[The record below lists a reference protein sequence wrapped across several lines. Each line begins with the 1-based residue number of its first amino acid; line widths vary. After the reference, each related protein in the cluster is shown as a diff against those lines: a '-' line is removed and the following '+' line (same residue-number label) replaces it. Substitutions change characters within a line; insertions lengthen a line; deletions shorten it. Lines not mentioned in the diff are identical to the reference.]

1 MTAVIGSKGVFIR
14 GWPRILAEANPH
26 AKPLELFLATRRG
39 NNRNMEYDFVVI
51 GGGSAGYAGAR
62 TAVELGLKTA
72 VIEGGKEIGGLCILR
87 GCMPSKTLLES
98 AHRFRVLKRAGEF
111 GLSCGTPEFNASAII
126 ARKNRLIAE
135 FADYRRRQLESGRF
149 DFHRGR
155 AEFLDSHTVRIHG
168 PDGQTATLKSRT
180 FLIAT
185 GSEIGFPPVP
195 GLAESRCLTSDEL
208 LELERIPESLI
219 VLGAGPV
226 GLEMASYCRAFGSKV
241 TIVQRSSHI
250 LKSVDPD
257 VSSALEESMRRDG
270 IEIFTNTGLLHV
282 SDDGQCA
289 RVSFDHGEQV
299 KHLEATRVLNALG
312 RKPRLEGFET
322 LRLATSHGRLAVNSD
337 QSTSHPHIFAAGD
350 VCGGLEVVHIAIQ
363 QGEIAAHSAAIK
375 LGHSHGPPRQMDYRL
390 KLFAVFSEPQLAT
403 VGATEAELLA
413 SGMEFLAASYPFNDH
428 GKSLVMGETEGF
440 VKLIANRHSGEI
452 LGASVVGP
460 EASDLIHE
468 VVVAMHYRANVRDF
482 AAIPHYHPTLSEIW
496 TYPAEEIAGNLVTH

>member
-1 MTAVIGSKGVFIR
+1 
-14 GWPRILAEANPH
+14 
-26 AKPLELFLATRRG
+26 
-39 NNRNMEYDFVVI
+39 MEYDFVVI

-62 TAVELGLKTA
+62 TAVGLGLKTA

-98 AHRFRVLKRAGEF
+98 ARRFRVLKRAGEF
-111 GLSCGTPEFNASAII
+111 GLSCGTPEFNASEII

-135 FADYRRRQLESGRF
+135 FADYRRGQLESGKF
-149 DFHRGR
+149 DFHRGQ
-155 AEFLDSHTVRIHG
+155 AEFLDSHTVRIHAA
-168 PDGQTATLKSRT
+168 DGQISTLQAKT

-208 LELERIPESLI
+208 LDLERIPESLI

-226 GLEMASYCRAFGSKV
+226 GLEMASYCRAFGSRV

-257 VSSALEESMRRDG
+257 VSLALEESLRRDG
-270 IEIFTNTGLLHV
+270 IEIFTSTGLLQV
-282 SDDGQCA
+282 DDDAQCA
-289 RVSFDHGEQV
+289 RVSFEHGEQV
-299 KHLEATRVLNALG
+299 KHCEAARVLNALG
-312 RKPRLEGFET
+312 RKPRLDGFET
-322 LRLATSHGRLAVNSD
+322 LGLSTSHGRIAVNAD
-337 QSTSHPHIFAAGD
+337 QTTSHPHIFAAGD

-363 QGEIAAHSAAIK
+363 QGEIAAHNAARQ
-375 LGHSHGPPRQMDYRL
+375 LGRSDEARRLMDYRL

-403 VGATEAELLA
+403 VGATEAELRA
-413 SGMEFLAASYPFNDH
+413 AGVEFLTASYPFNDH

-440 VKLIANRHSGEI
+440 VKLIADCHSGEI

-468 VVVAMHYRANVRDF
+468 VVVAMHYRASVRDL

-496 TYPAEEIAGNLVTH
+496 TYPAEEIAENLAAR

>member
-1 MTAVIGSKGVFIR
+1 
-14 GWPRILAEANPH
+14 
-26 AKPLELFLATRRG
+26 
-39 NNRNMEYDFVVI
+39 MEYDFVVI

-62 TAVELGLKTA
+62 TAVGLGLKTA

-98 AHRFRVLKRAGEF
+98 AHRFRVLKRVGEF
-111 GLSCGTPEFNASAII
+111 GLSSGTPEFNASAII

-135 FADYRRRQLESGRF
+135 FADYRRGQLESGKF

-155 AEFLDSHTVRIHG
+155 AEFLDTHTIRVHAA
-168 PDGQTATLKSRT
+168 DGQTSTLKAKT

-208 LELERIPESLI
+208 LDLERIPESLI

-257 VSSALEESMRRDG
+257 VSLALEESMRRDG

-282 SDDGQCA
+282 NDDGHCA
-289 RVSFDHGEQV
+289 RVSFAHGEQV

-312 RKPRLEGFET
+312 RKPRLVGFEP
-322 LRLATSHGRLAVNSD
+322 LKLATAHGRIVVDSE
-337 QSTSHPHIFAAGD
+337 QTTSLPHIFAAGD

-363 QGEIAAHSAAIK
+363 QGEIAAHNAAIQ
-375 LGHSHGPPRQMDYRL
+375 LGRSRGLRRQMDYRL

-403 VGATEAELLA
+403 VGATEAELHA
-413 SGMEFLAASYPFNDH
+413 AGVEFLTANYPFNDH

-440 VKLIANRHSGEI
+440 VKLIAHRHSGEI

-460 EASDLIHE
+460 EASELIHE
-468 VVVAMHYRANVRDF
+468 VVVAMHYQANVRDF

-496 TYPAEEIAGNLVTH
+496 TYPAEEIAENLAAQ